1 MEPCTLPGCE
11 VCAANGVSPKAA
23 SVPPAVPRCVYWPG
37 LPHGPCGAPAI
48 GEDCQG
54 PCCAEHICEG
64 RCGKRRLYGEPAAPA
79 PPPVPLSVAD
89 REAIA
94 RSAGV
99 LRALAGAWRRQ
110 ADAAPATEQSP
121 LLRRS
126 ISAESVA
133 RDVERLLAS
142 LGAERR
148 WAPDGPG
155 DVRVEAALVE
165 AVVASFK
172 SDLSALAAELRSA
185 LIDQRDHG
193 ASMSEVAK
201 RVRAVADLLDPQEAH
216 RAAP

>member
-23 SVPPAVPRCVYWPG
+23 SVPP
-37 LPHGPCGAPAI
+37 PA
-48 GEDCQG
+48 
-54 PCCAEHICEG
+54 
-64 RCGKRRLYGEPAAPA
+64 
-79 PPPVPLSVAD
+79 PLSVSD

-110 ADAAPATEQSP
+110 ADAAPAVEQSP

-133 RDVERLLAS
+133 SDVERLLAS
-142 LGAERR
+142 LGAAPR

-155 DVRVEAALVE
+155 DFP
-165 AVVASFK
+165 AVDRCPVCSARYPHTAQPEQTPERRRQAGGQASP
-172 SDLSALAAELRSA
+172 SDLGV
-185 LIDQRDHG
+185 Q
-193 ASMSEVAK
+193 
-201 RVRAVADLLDPQEAH
+201 PEAGSSN
-216 RAAP
+216 P